1 MGKPCMRWVK
11 EQAQDS
17 YQVSDRNSEIVET
30 EGKKLAFR
38 FTSFEDD
45 DVIFGGRD
53 AETELY

>member
-1 MGKPCMRWVK
+1 VK